1 MSRRNKRTDRTKQ
14 PGKLKR
20 WLLRRLGGVPQS
32 DYDIAC
38 EQRDTFIGDL
48 GINDRL
54 IRSLEAENERLT
66 ERLQSISTMHNID
79 EQRKQAVQEFV
90 DKLRMRA
97 RNYYPSIDN
106 YCSNKHVILVKD
118 MDELLKEIFGNE

>member
-1 MSRRNKRTDRTKQ
+1 MSRQNKRGDRTKQ

-32 DYDIAC
+32 DYDTVR
-38 EQRDTFIGDL
+38 EQRDNFIGDL
-48 GINDRL
+48 RINDRL

-66 ERLQSISTMHNID
+66 ERLQNLSTMHDID
-79 EQRKQAVQEFV
+79 EQREQAVKEFV
-90 DKLRMRA
+90 DKLRMKA
-97 RNYYPSIDN
+97 RSYYPSIDN
-106 YCSNKHVILVKD
+106 YCTSRHVILVKD

>member
-1 MSRRNKRTDRTKQ
+1 MSRRNKRDDRTKQ

-32 DYDIAC
+32 DYDTAC
-38 EQRDTFIGDL
+38 EQRDNFIGDL
-48 GINDRL
+48 RINDRL

-79 EQRKQAVQEFV
+79 EQRNQAVQEFA

-106 YCSNKHVILVKD
+106 YCANKHVILVKD
-118 MDELLKEIFGNE
+118 MDELLKEVLDNK

>member
-1 MSRRNKRTDRTKQ
+1 MSRRNKQTDRTKQ

-32 DYDIAC
+32 DYDTVC
-38 EQRDTFIGDL
+38 EQRDNFIGDL

-66 ERLQSISTMHNID
+66 ERLQNISTMHDID

-106 YCSNKHVILVKD
+106 YCANKHVILVKD
-118 MDELLKEIFGNE
+118 VDELLKEVFGNE

>member
-32 DYDIAC
+32 DYDTAC

-48 GINDRL
+48 RINDRL

>member
-1 MSRRNKRTDRTKQ
+1 MSRQNKRTDRIKQ

-32 DYDIAC
+32 DYDIVC
-38 EQRDTFIGDL
+38 EQRDNFIGDL

-66 ERLQSISTMHNID
+66 ERLQNISTMHDID

-106 YCSNKHVILVKD
+106 YCTSKHIILVKD
-118 MDELLKEIFGNE
+118 VDELLKEVFGNE

>member
-1 MSRRNKRTDRTKQ
+1 MSRRNKRDDRTKQ

-32 DYDIAC
+32 DYDTAC
-38 EQRDTFIGDL
+38 EQRDNFIGDL
-48 GINDRL
+48 RINDRL

-66 ERLQSISTMHNID
+66 ERLQSISTMHDID
-79 EQRKQAVQEFV
+79 EQREQAVKEFV

-106 YCSNKHVILVKD
+106 YCSSKHVILVKD
-118 MDELLKEIFGNE
+118 MDELLKEVLGNK